1 MGPRGC
7 KGQGGPPSGALGRWA
22 PGLEGA
28 GRTPVWSL
36 GAGAPG
42 AGRGGRTPRALQG
55 AQPAATLMSDS
66 GPQSWEG
73 THFQGLKP
81 LSPWC
86 FAMEVG
92 ENEHREPVG
101 EKVIVNS
108 SGHVVERGQRTSPF
122 PGQDREHL
130 SRDAGCD
137 EVKGAGQGCCLRC
150 PLSSGSGRR

>member
-1 MGPRGC
+1 MT
-7 KGQGGPPSGALGRWA
+7 KVAEDGAGA
-22 PGLEGA
+22 PGLERA